1 MFASMLGVF
10 LSLILL
16 FFILAGIIGAMVSS
30 ASSDET
36 TKLESGTVLH
46 VYFKAPIQ
54 DRTSDNPF
62 ENFDFSSFKSTAQ
75 PGLNDIVKNIQ
86 KASTDPDISGIYLDL
101 SGISG
106 GMAVM
111 EEIRNALIEFKESK
125 KFIVA
130 YADYYTQG
138 AYYIASVSDKIWV
151 NQEGVVDFRG
161 FSSEMPFLKGMLA
174 KLEVE
179 PQVIRHGK
187 FKSAIEPFILDKM
200 SDENKQQV
208 ATYVNAFWN
217 HFVTEIAASRKID
230 VAQLH
235 VIADSVLVQSAE
247 DALTYKMVDKIGYK
261 DEFLTDLASKTS
273 KTEIDDI
280 KFVNLNRY
288 TKTKS
293 TAPAKEFTRDK
304 VAVIYASGDIVGGKG
319 AADQIGSDALS
330 ETIRKARLDEK
341 VKAVVLRVNSPGGD
355 ALASEVIWREALL
368 CKQSKP
374 FIVSMGDVAASGGYY
389 ISCMADTIVA
399 QPNTITG
406 SIGVFGLL
414 FNAKE
419 MFNNKLGVNFDGY
432 ETGPYANTGTMT
444 RPLTEGERRILQNSV
459 ERVYDTFTQRVADG
473 RKMSQPD
480 VDSIGQG
487 RVWSGIDALQIGLVD
502 VLGGLD
508 DAVAIAAKKAG
519 ITNYRVSEMPEQKE
533 PLQQFMEELSG
544 DVETRYLKSKL
555 GSDFELVKYANE
567 IMNWKGIQA
576 RLPFSVV
583 IN

>member
-10 LSLILL
+10 LSLILM
-16 FFILAGIIGAMVSS
+16 FFILAGIIGAMISS

-36 TKLESGTVLH
+36 TKIESGTVLH
-46 VYFKAPIQ
+46 VYFKSPIQ

-75 PGLNDIVKNIQ
+75 PGLNDILKNIQ
-86 KASTDPDISGIYLDL
+86 KAATDPDISGIYLDL

-111 EEIRNALIEFKESK
+111 EEIRNALLEFKESK

-138 AYYIASVSDKIWV
+138 SYYIASVSDKIWV
-151 NQEGVVDFRG
+151 NPEGVVDFRG
-161 FSSEMPFLKGMLA
+161 FSSSMPFLKGMLA

-217 HFVTEIAASRKID
+217 HFVTEIAESRKINA
-230 VAQLH
+230 AQLH
-235 VIADSVLVQSAE
+235 IIADSILIQSAE

-273 KTEIDDI
+273 KTEIDDV

-319 AADQIGSDALS
+319 SADQIGSDALS

-368 CKQSKP
+368 CKKSKP

-419 MFNNKLGVNFDGY
+419 MFNNKLGITFDNY
-432 ETGPYANTGTMT
+432 ETGPYANTGTIT
-444 RPLTEGERRILQNSV
+444 RPLTEGERRVLQNSV
-459 ERVYDTFTQRVADG
+459 ERVYDTFTKRVADG

-508 DAVAIAAKKAG
+508 DAIAIAAKKAG
-519 ITNYRVSEMPEQKE
+519 ITNYRVSELPEQKE
-533 PLQQFMEELSG
+533 PLQQFLEELSG
-544 DVETRYLKSKL
+544 DVETRYLKSRL
-555 GSDFELVKYANE
+555 GSDFELVRYANE

>member
-10 LSLILL
+10 LSLILM

-36 TKLESGTVLH
+36 AKLESGTVLH

-75 PGLNDIVKNIQ
+75 PGLNDIIKNIQ

-111 EEIRNALIEFKESK
+111 EEIRNALLEFKESK

-151 NQEGVVDFRG
+151 NPEGVVDFRG

-459 ERVYDTFTQRVADG
+459 ERVYDTFTKRVADG